1 MRKANLEAFDEEL
14 REIRSKG
21 IVDFFFILVAIFSG
35 CLCMVLIEG
44 WSFEQGLYWAIVTVR
59 IPSYLFLFH
68 IILTHLVQVTTVGY
82 GDVTPDTD
90 AGKIFT
96 IFYVCIGCSLAAK
109 GFRDFVCYPLVLRAK
124 ENETKI
130 IEQFGENLS
139 ERTLRSI
146 LSCDLLHKIPRLQLD
161 SKQMTKSEFTV
172 LVLRLMNKVQEKDI
186 LLASQIFDRLD
197 IAQDGILSETD
208 QADQI
213 AKARKRD
220 REKQIEI
227 QRKLAE

>member
-1 MRKANLEAFDEEL
+1 
-14 REIRSKG
+14 
-21 IVDFFFILVAIFSG
+21 
-35 CLCMVLIEG
+35 
-44 WSFEQGLYWAIVTVR
+44 
-59 IPSYLFLFH
+59 
-68 IILTHLVQVTTVGY
+68 
-82 GDVTPDTD
+82 
-90 AGKIFT
+90 
-96 IFYVCIGCSLAAK
+96 
-109 GFRDFVCYPLVLRAK
+109 
-124 ENETKI
+124 
-130 IEQFGENLS
+130 
-139 ERTLRSI
+139 
-146 LSCDLLHKIPRLQLD
+146 
-161 SKQMTKSEFTV
+161 MTKSEFTV